1 MSEQQITA
9 KMYELITDMNVR
21 LVRMEERLANIPMCG
36 TNCANNSLGEI
47 TRRIDRIEKIIW
59 GVIAFFAIS
68 FGTAF
73 VKLVL

>member
-1 MSEQQITA
+1 MSDPQMTA
-9 KMYELITDMNVR
+9 KMYELITNMNVR

-36 TNCANNSLGEI
+36 SNCANNSIGEMA
-47 TRRIDRIEKIIW
+47 RRIDRIEKIIW

>member
-1 MSEQQITA
+1 MSEHQITA